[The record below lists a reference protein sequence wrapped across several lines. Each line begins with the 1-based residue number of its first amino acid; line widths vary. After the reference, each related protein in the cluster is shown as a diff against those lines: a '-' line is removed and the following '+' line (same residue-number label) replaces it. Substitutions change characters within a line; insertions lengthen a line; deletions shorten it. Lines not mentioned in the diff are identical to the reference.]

1 MTATATPPTTPPTKR
16 PCACWTR
23 IDPITHGGH
32 CCFGLE
38 APEDCH
44 DDVLT
49 AAART
54 TGPARFYRLP
64 PGEKRDVLAQAIARP
79 QPDVNPCLKVSHR
92 SSCLYP

>member
-1 MTATATPPTTPPTKR
+1 MTTTATPPTLTR

-49 AAART
+49 AAARA
-54 TGPARFYRLP
+54 TGPTRFYRLP
-64 PGEKRDVLAQAIARP
+64 PGEKRDVLAQAVAR
-79 QPDVNPCLKVSHR
+79 
-92 SSCLYP
+92 LYPTERS

>member
-1 MTATATPPTTPPTKR
+1 MTTTAKLPTLTR

-23 IDPITHGGH
+23 IDPITHFGH

-54 TGPARFYRLP
+54 TGPTRFYRLP
-64 PGEKRDVLAQAIARP
+64 PGEKRDVLAQAVTR
-79 QPDVNPCLKVSHR
+79 
-92 SSCLYP
+92 LYPPEGS

>member
-1 MTATATPPTTPPTKR
+1 MTTTTTPPITR

-32 CCFGLE
+32 C
-38 APEDCH
+38 H

-54 TGPARFYRLP
+54 TGPTRFYRLP
-64 PGEKRDVLAQAIARP
+64 PGEKRDVLAQAVAR
-79 QPDVNPCLKVSHR
+79 
-92 SSCLYP
+92 LYPTEGS